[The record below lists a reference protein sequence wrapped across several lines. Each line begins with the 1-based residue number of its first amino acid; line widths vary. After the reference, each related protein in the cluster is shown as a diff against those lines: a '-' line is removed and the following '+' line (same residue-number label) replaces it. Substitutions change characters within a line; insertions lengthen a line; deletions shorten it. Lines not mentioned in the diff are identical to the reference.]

1 MHISIIV
8 PVYNNS
14 KDLPE
19 CLSALKASSFP
30 GSEIIVVDDASTDET
45 PSVAARMGV
54 RVLRLMKNLGV
65 AAARN
70 HGSHHAR
77 GDILF
82 FVDADI
88 VVERGA
94 VHRIV
99 KAFEEN
105 SDVAAV
111 FGSYT
116 AWPRAKELVS
126 QYRNLLHHF
135 VHQNGNPEASTFWAG
150 CGAIR
155 RCVFEEIGG
164 FDQKRFQKPSIED
177 IELGYRLRQAGHRIL
192 LDKAIQG
199 THLKRWTFVSLL
211 KTDIRSRAVPW
222 SRLILESRQLPN
234 DLNLTWGQ
242 RLSTLL
248 IGLAGTMLLLSFLR
262 IELLSV
268 AFVSLL
274 GIFALNRGLYM
285 FFLRERGVLF
295 TAGCIPLHFLYFLYS
310 GASYGYVWGSLQLRG
325 LQARFLS

>member
-1 MHISIIV
+1 MRISVIV
-8 PVYNNS
+8 PVYNNA

-19 CLSALKASSFP
+19 CISSLKNSIFSDD
-30 GSEIIVVDDASTDET
+30 EIVVVDDASTDDT
-45 PSVAARMGV
+45 PSVADSRAV

-65 AAARN
+65 AGARN
-70 HGSHHAR
+70 QGAR
-77 GDILF
+77 YAKGEILF
-82 FVDADI
+82 FVDAD
-88 VVERGA
+88 VVVAADAISR
-94 VHRIV
+94 V
-99 KAFEEN
+99 KKLFSEHP
-105 SDVAAV
+105 DVGAV
-111 FGSYT
+111 FGSYDT
-116 AWPRAKELVS
+116 LPRARGLVS
-126 QYRNLLHHF
+126 QYRNLLHHY
-135 VHQNGNPEASTFWAG
+135 VHQKGNQEASTFWAG
-150 CGAIR
+150 CGAVR
-155 RCVFEEIGG
+155 RSVFLAVGG
-164 FDQKRFQKPSIED
+164 FNDGRFRKPSIED
-177 IELGYRLRQAGHRIL
+177 IELGYRLRGAGHRIL
-192 LDKAIQG
+192 LDKGLQV
-199 THLKRWTFVSLL
+199 THLKRWTFASLL

-274 GIFALNRGLYM
+274 GIFGLNRGLYM